1 MFSDGRES
9 WRARPLRHSCR
20 GRDGQDADNKS
31 ALLAAP
37 AGTTPDL
44 VFSRRILLVSDRA
57 PRTEPSRID
66 RRRRK
71 EASATIG
78 HELAP
83 RSVAQDKARL
93 SGSKRRRAGHGN
105 GKRSGR
111 GRISDAR
118 RAPLSAFGRDRGESS
133 AGRAVGSLLAATWD
147 RSAWRILE

>member
-83 RSVAQDKARL
+83 RSVAQDKAVADRPTQEE
-93 SGSKRRRAGHGN
+93 GSVGDDWPRAG
-105 GKRSGR
+105 
-111 GRISDAR
+111 
-118 RAPLSAFGRDRGESS
+118 APFGRPGQSPSERVQAK
-133 AGRAVGSLLAATWD
+133 AGGPWERQAVGSGTD
-147 RSAWRILE
+147 